1 MGTTDYSI
9 YQYKHTAVKERV
21 SAFEP
26 YTLHRQWAGLCVYS
40 TLHVLHQ
47 LDRAAVLPVNGC
59 KECLDLFLRVGIA
72 GQESSTV
79 TGQTVKTLQST
90 INIQH
95 LFERN
100 GTLTTVCM
108 HTQVH
113 SSVCV
118 CMHVGYRMSTTMD
131 SAVSEYEFY
140 IGSSNVPRVQT
151 VKIGQ
156 STRAVYMSS
165 CHTGQPL
172 TPTCQLD
179 QSLNFIAIYGDQAI
193 SDADSL
199 MIHILSATN
208 TMESLYSGHHRDPAG
223 CPV

>member
-1 MGTTDYSI
+1 MWSMYYRCGYYRLQHIPVQMHYS
-9 YQYKHTAVKERV
+9 KGKKGD
-21 SAFEP
+21 FESD
-26 YTLHRQWAGLCVYS
+26 TLHRQWTGLCA
-40 TLHVLHQ
+40 LHTELHQ

-72 GQESSTV
+72 EKESSTV

-100 GTLTTVCM
+100 GTLTAVSM

-118 CMHVGYRMSTTMD
+118 CMHVVYRMSTTMD
-131 SAVSEYEFY
+131 YAVLEYELY

-179 QSLNFIAIYGDQAI
+179 QSLNFIAIYGDQA
-193 SDADSL
+193 SL
-199 MIHILSATN
+199 MLILS
-208 TMESLYSGHHRDPAG
+208 
-223 CPV
+223 